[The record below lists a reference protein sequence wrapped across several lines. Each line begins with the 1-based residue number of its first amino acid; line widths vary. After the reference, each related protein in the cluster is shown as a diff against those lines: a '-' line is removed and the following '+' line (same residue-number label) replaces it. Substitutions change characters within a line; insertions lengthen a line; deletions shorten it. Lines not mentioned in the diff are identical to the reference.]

1 MCGKKTVCFFFNEFA
16 TRTWT
21 QNETQKRT
29 NTGQPSESEQANRE
43 DVEALGGRLE
53 ALEMKVTSQ
62 YTVLEEYLSQLS
74 KDLRTRKSRPGDL
87 WDKAR
92 NWNRAGC
99 GAPRPDRPRAKTV
112 SERPKKMPNP
122 EPPQI
127 ATEPVSKKPA
137 PAPTPSSMPLHEG
150 AADGLRFQKKQP
162 APPNKPLPTS
172 PVLSA
177 EGSSTTVVQSKPT
190 PLHQMPGS
198 PEHLGY
204 KVVGF
209 PRFNTE
215 DLLGGVLHTES
226 PMWHAGGGGSV
237 DGSESELEK
246 TAATT
251 ASKSSTTLTIPR
263 ADSYPEQQQQQQ
275 AKAGCLKSSLKIGG
289 SPAAGNQRKTTKVTL
304 PLLVARGPP
313 NSAENS
319 PRVQGQGTSPTLETP
334 VQDGDRSF
342 PGGTFALESSFNPAW
357 LNNSF
362 GTYANFYGAHNASFG
377 TFSEPPDECGSASS
391 TPSAYAE
398 TSLITGD
405 KSGASAGVVI
415 TLTAVIKVAAYASQL
430 NLLRR
435 SQPSSHAKIPDLV
448 VQSPSVPTSIDADS
462 RAGTPI
468 DPLGGTTSSLH
479 TIGSPV
485 RPCDATPHKYKD
497 KYPHHHPVHVA
508 TQDPD
513 PPAEQPPKPAHPVDA
528 SPRGN
533 TSTGN
538 KTAVQKRRTLRSNDD
553 GVDPTSSPGFETRLR
568 DRLHSRVNSTKQKLN
583 ELQEI
588 RTTEDSS
595 FEQLRGRLKK
605 LRETRDTKETPTAP
619 AAENMPEGTGTSTGR
634 PAADAAGPLWQQAQA
649 SIGELSANNNNT
661 NNNNTKNGNTNSSS
675 NKTPTASPAEGT
687 HPIEHGAAR
696 EDTNASAED
705 DGDLLAV
712 QSLLERETGYRLQK
726 TVSQVGNGK
735 KHRRDLMNGTSA
747 GAPRAFQGLRRAGT
761 SSSLYAHQLR
771 PSPVLRRRKPS
782 QLTDVGE
789 LAAHHGQHASS
800 TSVLD
805 NYRTLH
811 SSTPSSSVS
820 PRGPPQFFTL
830 GRSTSEQPTPRHLTE
845 LALPSPKAS
854 MNTPSGSVKSRRR
867 SDDGDYLQPLR
878 LSPTSDSG
886 AVFSRKSGSSSWATT
901 VEAVPWESELPSL
914 QSINSFVR
922 LQAGVQSPNYFPTSR
937 HHWGDSDD
945 ESTSGDVVSL
955 HSPRVDGHTPAHKLP
970 HNRRASEVTVRR
982 APSSSSMHAAPPKG
996 RPGSPAT
1003 LSSASSATS
1012 KSEMQLQVDS
1022 ILKLSTLK

>member
-377 TFSEPPDECGSASS
+377 
-391 TPSAYAE
+391 
-398 TSLITGD
+398 
-405 KSGASAGVVI
+405 
-415 TLTAVIKVAAYASQL
+415 
-430 NLLRR
+430 
-435 SQPSSHAKIPDLV
+435 
-448 VQSPSVPTSIDADS
+448 
-462 RAGTPI
+462 
-468 DPLGGTTSSLH
+468 
-479 TIGSPV
+479 
-485 RPCDATPHKYKD
+485 
-497 KYPHHHPVHVA
+497 
-508 TQDPD
+508 
-513 PPAEQPPKPAHPVDA
+513 
-528 SPRGN
+528 
-533 TSTGN
+533 
-538 KTAVQKRRTLRSNDD
+538 TLRSNDD